1 MSKSPRPPAGRAAAR
16 ELCEPSAQD
25 RQRIREGLDRALA
38 GGGASPTVL
47 RVEASMAKRALGVP
61 DTTGLWGGK
70 AGLGK
75 LLVPTLLIGAGLGA
89 LWNAQQDPAPGVAAD
104 ASLPLHVEDLADNDG
119 DLPTLVQPS
128 AAGSPHWAAPVSAP
142 ATKHATSHPHPHH
155 HAARKPPAPS
165 APVPEPVLED
175 EPVFER
181 PAAPPHASHHLAEEL
196 RLMRAASAALTDDEP
211 AQALRVLSDHA
222 RRFPEGALAQ
232 ERRALRAIGLCKQSA
247 PEARRERDAFLNS
260 DAQSPLAARVREA
273 CEPQP

>member
-25 RQRIREGLDRALA
+25 RQRIRESLDRAIA

-61 DTTGLWGGK
+61 ETTGLWGGK

-89 LWNAQQDPAPGVAAD
+89 LWNAQQDPAPSVASD

-119 DLPTLVQPS
+119 DPPALAQPS
-128 AAGSPHWAAPVSAP
+128 AAGSPHWAAPVTAPSA
-142 ATKHATSHPHPHH
+142 KHATHPHAHH
-155 HAARKPPAPS
+155 HAVHKPTAPS
-165 APVPEPVLED
+165 APAPEPVLAD
-175 EPVFER
+175 EPAFE
-181 PAAPPHASHHLAEEL
+181 PPQAAPPASHHLAEEL

-211 AQALRVLSDHA
+211 GKALQVLRDHA
-222 RRFPEGALAQ
+222 RRFPDGALAQ
-232 ERRALRAIGLCKQSA
+232 ERRALRAIGLCKQRA

-273 CEPQP
+273 CEPKP